1 MLRRSSSAVA
11 TSREGPKLPKKT
23 RVDVLTEAGFRC
35 AVPTCRGIL
44 AMDLHHITEVSKGG
58 GNTPANLIALCP
70 NCHRLYH
77 NGIITQDAIYTY
89 KAMLVALSHAFD
101 REAIDLLLFL
111 DKIPAQHQ
119 NYLIVSGDGLLK
131 FASLMAADLVKC
143 SKIQQDGWKQAI
155 GAVVTYVVELNEKGR
170 LIVAAWRDG
179 DRNAVAKALG
189 EIAPNLI

>member
-1 MLRRSSSAVA
+1 MTKKPL
-11 TSREGPKLPKKT
+11 SRKRAKVPQKT

-35 AVPTCRGIL
+35 AVPTCHTIL
-44 AMDLHHITEVSKGG
+44 AMDLHHIDKVSKGG
-58 GNTPANLIALCP
+58 GDTPTNLIALCP

-77 NGIITQDAIYTY
+77 NGIITSDAIYTY

-111 DKIPAQHQ
+111 HKIPAQHQ

-131 FASLMAADLVKC
+131 FANLIAADLVKC
-143 SKIQQDGWKQAI
+143 SKIQQDDWKQAI

-179 DRNAVAKALG
+179 DRNAIAKALG
-189 EIAPNLI
+189 AIAR

>member
-1 MLRRSSSAVA
+1 
-11 TSREGPKLPKKT
+11 
-23 RVDVLTEAGFRC
+23 
-35 AVPTCRGIL
+35 
-44 AMDLHHITEVSKGG
+44 
-58 GNTPANLIALCP
+58 
-70 NCHRLYH
+70 
-77 NGIITQDAIYTY
+77 
-89 KAMLVALSHAFD
+89 MLVALSHAFD

-131 FASLMAADLVKC
+131 FESLMAADLVKC

-155 GAVVTYVVELNEKGR
+155 DAVVTYVVELNEKGR